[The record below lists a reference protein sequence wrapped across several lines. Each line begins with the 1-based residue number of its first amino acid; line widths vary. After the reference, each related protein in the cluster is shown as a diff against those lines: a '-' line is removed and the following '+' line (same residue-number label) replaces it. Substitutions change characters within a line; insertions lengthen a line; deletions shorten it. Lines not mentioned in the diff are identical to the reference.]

1 MTNKLMYFIGN
12 WKMFGDFNSFKIIK
26 KINKFNLTHKV
37 LSKKIKIILCVP
49 NTLIYP
55 FKRKLKNKF
64 ISLGAQNCHY
74 GDVHG
79 PFTGGVS
86 AYMLKKAGTEYIIL
100 GHSETR
106 LDGDTNQLIKK
117 KIESSLK
124 QKLKVIFCIG
134 ETLKEKNKGKT
145 FSILRK
151 QLKDSITKKF
161 DLKQIMFAYEPVW
174 SIGTN
179 KILKVNE
186 LKKNINFI
194 KKEYK
199 KIFKVKKKSNCFVW
213 RFC

>member
-12 WKMFGDFNSFKIIK
+12 WKMFGDFNSFKIIN
-26 KINKFNLTHKV
+26 KINKFNFRNKA

-55 FKRKLKNKF
+55 FKKKLKNKF

-106 LDGDTNQLIKK
+106 HDGDTNQLIKK

-134 ETLKEKNKGKT
+134 ETLKEKLNGKT
-145 FSILRK
+145 FSTLKK
-151 QLKDSITKKF
+151 QLKSSIKRKF
-161 DLKQIMFAYEPVW
+161 NTNNIIIAYEPVW
-174 SIGTN
+174 SIGTGRVPKN
-179 KILKVNE
+179 YDVEKNLKFIKKVFKKIV
-186 LKKNINFI
+186 KKNIHQ
-194 KKEYK
+194 
-199 KIFKVKKKSNCFVW
+199 
-213 RFC
+213 